1 MSRQLVLHTALI
13 LLLQV
18 AAAAET
24 PPPHPS
30 ACADELV
37 TFTTCL
43 PYVSVSPN
51 NLTESPPPQCCDD
64 ISTAFSSGSAV
75 CLCYFLLRPGML
87 GFPLN
92 SSKLM
97 TLTSV
102 CPAKHHD
109 SEANFSLETLCSE
122 SAALPPLQAITGPG
136 RSTPRDSGANV
147 SPPSPPLMGLPQ
159 QSPSGSSLPPEAD
172 DADLPTQP
180 PPSTTVFL
188 SFATEGFR
196 NFHQVKT
203 LPMKLIFLIYILKL
217 M

>member
-1 MSRQLVLHTALI
+1 MSRPLVLHAALI
-13 LLLQV
+13 LLLQFAT
-18 AAAAET
+18 AAT
-24 PPPHPS
+24 PHPS
-30 ACADELV
+30 ACSDELV

-43 PYVSVSPN
+43 PYVSDSPN

-64 ISTAFSSGSAV
+64 ISTAFSTGSAV

-97 TLTSV
+97 SLTSV

-109 SEANFSLETLCSE
+109 SEASFSLGTLCSE
-122 SAALPPLQAITGPG
+122 SATLPPLQAITGPG
-136 RSTPRDSGANV
+136 RSTPRNSGANV
-147 SPPSPPLMGLPQ
+147 SPPSPPLMGSPQ
-159 QSPSGSSLPPEAD
+159 QSPGGSSLPPEAD
-172 DADLPTQP
+172 DAELPTQP
-180 PPSTTVFL
+180 TPSTTAFL

-196 NFHQVKT
+196 NFGRVKT

>member
-1 MSRQLVLHTALI
+1 MSRPLLLHAALI
-13 LLLQV
+13 LLLQF
-18 AAAAET
+18 AAAAT
-24 PPPHPS
+24 PHPS
-30 ACADELV
+30 ACSDELV

-43 PYVSVSPN
+43 PYVSDSPN

-64 ISTAFSSGSAV
+64 ISTAFSTGSAV

-97 TLTSV
+97 SLTSV

-109 SEANFSLETLCSE
+109 SEASFSLGTLCSE
-122 SAALPPLQAITGPG
+122 SAALPPLQAITG
-136 RSTPRDSGANV
+136 ANV
-147 SPPSPPLMGLPQ
+147 SPPSPPLMGSPQ
-159 QSPSGSSLPPEAD
+159 QSPGGSSLPPEAD
-172 DADLPTQP
+172 DAELPTQP
-180 PPSTTVFL
+180 PPSTTAFL
-188 SFATEGFR
+188 SIATEGFR
-196 NFHQVKT
+196 NFDRVKT